1 MSAGFY
7 WYVSWLPPFVIIT
20 TILSWFDY
28 ANHVKVTCLH
38 FSEVMRLQTV
48 TFGRKTPACGY
59 WWVLLR
65 FFVFVLFNHTNPQS
79 LFAECRVLKTSYS
92 RATRQSGSK
101 SPSSTRRSKSPATGE
116 KNERDESF
124 NFINKK
130 RFVQIWANARG
141 TFTCIYLYL
150 VVQLYAAIQHETTPA
165 LFFCA
170 NSSHYYSQAGHTL
183 YNFLKF
189 ELIESV

>member
-1 MSAGFY
+1 M
-7 WYVSWLPPFVIIT
+7 
-20 TILSWFDY
+20 
-28 ANHVKVTCLH
+28 
-38 FSEVMRLQTV
+38 
-48 TFGRKTPACGY
+48 
-59 WWVLLR
+59 R

-124 NFINKK
+124 NFMNKK

-150 VVQLYAAIQHETTPA
+150 VVQLMQQSSMRQRLHFSFVQIPVITTLKLAI
-165 LFFCA
+165 
-170 NSSHYYSQAGHTL
+170 HYTI
-183 YNFLKF
+183 FLN
-189 ELIESV
+189 LN